1 MAATIKDISKRT
13 GLSLGTVSNYLNG
26 YKVKEKNQKLIEDA
40 IEELDYKV
48 NNLARG
54 LRTNRSYLVAIV
66 VPDLGLDFC
75 IDMISAVSN
84 TISKNG
90 YNLVLCVLNG
100 SEYDK
105 VKFENLASQN
115 IDGYIIMPPDETC
128 HIKDSIDE
136 ISSMAPVIM
145 VDREMESENDLISVT
160 VNNEKAAFDAVNKL
174 IDMGH
179 EKIAIINSYNTIST
193 ANMRLKGYKKALK
206 SRGISVNKDYIFE
219 GKFSESNGYD
229 SCKEALELEDPPT
242 AFFTTSLSIT
252 KGVVKY
258 LQSSEKYRY
267 ADFEV
272 LGFDTESISD
282 ILSPKLNVVNQPV
295 EDMGKFVG
303 EKLIKLINEEEEYEP
318 NNYIFDCELNF
329 HDR

>member
-1 MAATIKDISKRT
+1 MAATIKDISKKT

-40 IEELDYKV
+40 IEQLDYKV

-75 IDMISAVSN
+75 IDMISAISN
-84 TISKNG
+84 NISKNG

-115 IDGYIIMPPDETC
+115 VDGYIIMPPDETL
-128 HIKDSIDE
+128 HIKDSIDA
-136 ISSMAPVIM
+136 ISSNTPVIM
-145 VDREMESENDLISVT
+145 VDREMDCKNDLISVT
-160 VNNEKAAFDAVNKL
+160 VNNEKAAFDAVSRL

-193 ANMRLKGYKKALK
+193 ANMRLNGYERALE
-206 SRGISVNKDYIFE
+206 SRGIAVVEDYIFE
-219 GKFSESNGYD
+219 GKFSEANGYE
-229 SCKEALELEDPPT
+229 SCKKALELENPPT

-252 KGVVKY
+252 KGVVKF
-258 LQSSEKYRY
+258 LESSDKYRY
-267 ADFEV
+267 EDYKV

-282 ILSPKLNVVNQPV
+282 ILNPKLDVVKQPV
-295 EDMGKFVG
+295 EEMGKFVG
-303 EKLIKLINEEEEYEP
+303 EKLIKLINGNEEYEP
-318 NNYIFDCELNF
+318 KKYVFDCELNF
-329 HDR
+329 H